1 VKINKP
7 RRLSLVEQVTKEIEQ
22 LIQQGYWKVGDKIP
36 SEKVLMEQF
45 DVSRNTLRE
54 AVRALTHV
62 GLLETKQGSGTIVI
76 SESMFD
82 LVLAKQIEQN
92 SIAQILE
99 VRLAIEREAAFL
111 AAERRTETE
120 LKEMQ
125 HLIYQCKQAL
135 ENDDLNNFMEA
146 DIKFHQKVVQAS
158 QNNLFVD
165 LYASLNDS
173 LQFSIEQIMFYA
185 EEKVEENNIHH
196 ELYQAIKNQESEQAS
211 KLVDI
216 YITSW
221 KSLLEESSCH

>member
-1 VKINKP
+1 
-7 RRLSLVEQVTKEIEQ
+7 
-22 LIQQGYWKVGDKIP
+22 
-36 SEKVLMEQF
+36 
-45 DVSRNTLRE
+45 
-54 AVRALTHV
+54 
-62 GLLETKQGSGTIVI
+62 
-76 SESMFD
+76 
-82 LVLAKQIEQN
+82 
-92 SIAQILE
+92 
-99 VRLAIEREAAFL
+99 
-111 AAERRTETE
+111 
-120 LKEMQ
+120 MQ

>member
-1 VKINKP
+1 MKINKP